1 MTLDLTAEPA
11 IGVYSRVAKLTPG
24 AWQDSAELRS
34 SFGTSLA
41 ISDDGST
48 IAVGDSGDTGRGT
61 GPRAA
66 PLLPDG
72 SFSGAVY
79 IYRLKD
85 TWRLANMVKPN
96 YLPVVPGNY
105 SRFGDEVA
113 LNGNGQT
120 LIVGQKYES
129 SPTQGIGGD
138 WAIEGASRSGAV
150 WLY

>member
-1 MTLDLTAEPA
+1 VPYAA
-11 IGVYSRVAKLTPG
+11 NG
-24 AWQDSAELRS
+24 AHWNCAELHETR
-34 SFGTSLA
+34 T
-41 ISDDGST
+41 
-48 IAVGDSGDTGRGT
+48 R
-61 GPRAA
+61 
-66 PLLPDG
+66 
-72 SFSGAVY
+72 
-79 IYRLKD
+79 IYRLKG

-96 YLPVVPGNY
+96 YLPVVLGNY

-129 SPTQGIGGD
+129 SPTQGIGGE